1 MKARIKITSVKTVK
15 GFIHP
20 NSYYAQDAN
29 KYNSSRIIAHKYEPK
44 ALFVQG
50 IIDNKPVSF
59 YSPTVVI
66 TKTSGFMNYDSMD
79 ENNWFE
85 LIKGEQTTT
94 TNKSYES
101 EMYPNAA
108 TQIKCTITPKIKAGD
123 CINISYCQKGDK
135 INRVRII
142 N

>member
-20 NSYYAQDAN
+20 RSVYAGDAN
-29 KYNSSRIIAHKYEPK
+29 KYNSSRIVAHSYEPK
-44 ALFVQG
+44 ALFVTG
-50 IIDNKPVSF
+50 TIDNKPVSF

-66 TKTSGFMNYDSMD
+66 TKTSGYINLKSMD
-79 ENNWFE
+79 KNNWFE
-85 LIKGEQTTT
+85 LIEGEQITTQG
-94 TNKSYES
+94 NDS
-101 EMYPNAA
+101 EMFPNCA
-108 TQIKCTITPKIKAGD
+108 TEIKSTIQPKIKAGD

-135 INRVRII
+135 INRVRIL